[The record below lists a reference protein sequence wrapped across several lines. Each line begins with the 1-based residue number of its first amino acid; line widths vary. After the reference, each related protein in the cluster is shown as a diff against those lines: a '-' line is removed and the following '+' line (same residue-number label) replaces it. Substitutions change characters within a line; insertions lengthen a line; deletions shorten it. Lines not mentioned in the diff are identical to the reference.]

1 MRISPTER
9 QDMERRNRERLPAA
23 CRALFQGLPAFVLIV
38 SATIAFTPE
47 ALAKLKDSE
56 SSPIVMVK
64 EEAAPNVLVKTYTK
78 EELSKKMPGNPI
90 TNLNQRIISE
100 LTGLINN
107 LGNSFR
113 GSDPTAKLEAM
124 KTLAPTDEEINA
136 HHATLRDAPKTRKA
150 NHEVIRQFMGT
161 QAQTVGTAAV
171 KSKVPYFGN
180 LGSGFN
186 FDLNFDTFFAESE
199 QKNANSGA
207 VRYSLIL
214 KDIQPAKGQDR
225 AAISSDISEELKYAG
240 HADVKWTIGPL
251 MEDHNRKILAE
262 PPMAHQQT
270 EHRSFLGF
278 RIPKFSFKGNVKP
291 ENFENLSTVKKDA
304 MPSWLLSLS
313 QTEGYYNMTH
323 RTEFGG
329 KKVSTEHLF
338 RTPVAGSIE
347 VGRRFSDNWD
357 VLQTSA
363 YNILYDKRM
372 PLLSVHYLNVEQRYS
387 ADLGTNIGNTSISVS
402 ARNEAKG
409 PIKVEADRPESYSVN
424 VTKSF

>member
-1 MRISPTER
+1 
-9 QDMERRNRERLPAA
+9 
-23 CRALFQGLPAFVLIV
+23 
-38 SATIAFTPE
+38 
-47 ALAKLKDSE
+47 
-56 SSPIVMVK
+56 
-64 EEAAPNVLVKTYTK
+64 
-78 EELSKKMPGNPI
+78 
-90 TNLNQRIISE
+90 
-100 LTGLINN
+100 
-107 LGNSFR
+107 
-113 GSDPTAKLEAM
+113 
-124 KTLAPTDEEINA
+124 
-136 HHATLRDAPKTRKA
+136 
-150 NHEVIRQFMGT
+150 
-161 QAQTVGTAAV
+161 
-171 KSKVPYFGN
+171 
-180 LGSGFN
+180 
-186 FDLNFDTFFAESE
+186 
-199 QKNANSGA
+199 
-207 VRYSLIL
+207 
-214 KDIQPAKGQDR
+214 
-225 AAISSDISEELKYAG
+225 
-240 HADVKWTIGPL
+240 
-251 MEDHNRKILAE
+251 
-262 PPMAHQQT
+262 
-270 EHRSFLGF
+270 
-278 RIPKFSFKGNVKP
+278 
-291 ENFENLSTVKKDA
+291 